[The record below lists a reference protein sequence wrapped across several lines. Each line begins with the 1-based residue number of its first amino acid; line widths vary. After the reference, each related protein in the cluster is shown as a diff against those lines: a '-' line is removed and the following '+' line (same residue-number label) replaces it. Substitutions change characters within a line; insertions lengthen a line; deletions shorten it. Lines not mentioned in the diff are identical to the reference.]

1 MIDCATIVVT
11 RQGFEI
17 IAYCE
22 SGEVVKEQYMH
33 NGQVWDCVS
42 GNFEEE
48 PKINEHEEL
57 LCGLCGIYDA
67 AGDLAN
73 AIRKQ

>member
-17 IAYCE
+17 IAYSE
-22 SGEVVKEQYMH
+22 SGEVIKEQYMH
-33 NGQVWDCVS
+33 NGKVWDCVS

-48 PKINEHEEL
+48 PLLNQNDEL
-57 LCGLCGIYDA
+57 LCGLSSFYDA